1 MEASHKQ
8 NLRAI
13 FSMDQGEFDKW
24 VATLS
29 EEKLTY
35 VEWLMQQALDTLDEA
50 LLNQS
55 DMAEAKRVIDSVQK

>member
-1 MEASHKQ
+1 
-8 NLRAI
+8 
-13 FSMDQGEFDKW
+13 MDQGEFDRW

-50 LLNQS
+50 ILEQS
-55 DMAEAKRVIDSVQK
+55 DMAEAKKVIEGVQK

>member
-1 MEASHKQ
+1 MEASHKH

-35 VEWLMQQALDTLDEA
+35 VEWLMQQAMDTLDEA
-50 LLNQS
+50 LLGDS
-55 DMAEAKRVIDSVQK
+55 DMAEAKRVIESIQK